1 MFENQPLPQASS
13 FLAHIIAHSDLW
25 IGRVGKK
32 SSTPMASPSIRC
44 AASADV
50 SQLLGFPK
58 IIGVPLDHR
67 LPNWKC
73 IAWDDSK
80 VPHFMTPPMCQETEE
95 TIAFPKSLLTRTTDC
110 YALQTGRHRELIQ
123 RARWRENIH
132 DHFGVFQNDQSGPV
146 FLQGCLFFPL
156 SLLSLSLYIYS
167 DYNIYIYVC
176 VCVTLWP

>member
-1 MFENQPLPQASS
+1 
-13 FLAHIIAHSDLW
+13 
-25 IGRVGKK
+25 
-32 SSTPMASPSIRC
+32 MASPSIRC

-80 VPHFMTPPMCQETEE
+80 ILHFMTPPMCQETEE

-110 YALQTGRHRELIQ
+110 YALQTSRHRELLQ
-123 RARWRENIH
+123 RAGWRENIH

-146 FLQGCLFFPL
+146 FLQGWLFV
-156 SLLSLSLYIYS
+156 SSIYIYIS
-167 DYNIYIYVC
+167 IYIYTEYIYIYICVCVYIYIYIYVC
-176 VCVTLWP
+176 VCVTLWPYKVIWHARATPPTRWRWQHVC